1 MTEPTNMSNS
11 SSERGRVEG
20 ATLLSCHDVKLHF
33 GGVVA
38 LDGVDFQVGPGEM
51 VGIIGPNGSGKTSLV
66 NVISGYYH
74 PTSGSVE
81 FAGKDLSRSR
91 PQHARQLGISRVFQ
105 NLRLY
110 PEMTVLENLEL
121 SMADDLSTPLG
132 VARATLGSF
141 LWRRQ
146 SRIRD
151 EVRERSRILLQENG
165 FGSLLDFRVG
175 SMSYGQRKEL
185 ELLRSVANP
194 PKLLL
199 LDEPTAGVSM
209 GVASEVK
216 SRILS
221 YREQFGCGVVVVEHR
236 LGWLFDLVDRVVVL
250 SGGQVIANGLPVDV
264 AADVEVRKA
273 YVGA

>member
-1 MTEPTNMSNS
+1 MTDETNVT
-11 SSERGRVEG
+11 SERSGDAGTKRNG
-20 ATLLSCHDVKLHF
+20 LLECRDVKLNF

-38 LDGVDFQVGPGEM
+38 LNGVDFCVEPGEM

-66 NVISGYYH
+66 NVVSGYYH
-74 PTSGSVE
+74 PTSGLIT
-81 FAGKDLSRSR
+81 FAGEDLSRSR

-121 SMADDLSTPLG
+121 AMANDLSTSLG
-132 VARATLGSF
+132 VARATLGALF
-141 LWRRQ
+141 WRRQ
-146 SRIRD
+146 ARIRRD
-151 EVRERSRILLQENG
+151 ARERSTILLQENG
-165 FGSLLDFRVG
+165 FGTLLNFRVG

-209 GVASEVK
+209 GVATEVK

-221 YREQFGCGVVVVEHR
+221 YREQFGCGIVVVEHR

-250 SGGQVIANGLPVDV
+250 SGGQVIANGSPADV